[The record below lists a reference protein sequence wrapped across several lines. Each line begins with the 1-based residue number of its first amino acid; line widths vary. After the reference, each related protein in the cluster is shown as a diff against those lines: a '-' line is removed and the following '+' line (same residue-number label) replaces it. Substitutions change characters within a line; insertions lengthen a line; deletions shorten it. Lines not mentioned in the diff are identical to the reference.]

1 VRRDLVD
8 GVMVRRAQRTIHF
21 LALGCPKNRVDTEV
35 LAGFAARAGLGIVGE
50 PARADVIVVNT
61 CSFIESAR
69 EESIAALLDMARF
82 KRDGRCRL
90 LVAAGCLAQ
99 RYGAELAA
107 ELPEVDAFLG
117 TAELARLG
125 DVLERKTD
133 RVLVGPAA
141 HYLQRAGTPRFL
153 EPGAPSAYVKIADGC
168 SRRCAFCAIPAIRG
182 PERSRPIDEIV
193 AEASLLAAAGVV
205 ELNLVAQDTS
215 AYGCD
220 LGGGADLVALARA
233 LEAVDGVRW
242 IRLLY
247 LYPDGV
253 PDALLE
259 AMAGSEKLVPYLDVP
274 IQHASAAVLRRM
286 RRGHGP
292 AALERLVARAR
303 RIVPGA
309 FLRTAVLVGH
319 PGETASDFDA
329 LLAFVRAAAFHHLG
343 AFRYSAEEGTASP
356 RSGAPVPK
364 RASYDRWRRVMGAQR
379 TIARRLNRAMVGT
392 EIDVLV
398 EGVDDDRGYVLCG
411 RHRGQ
416 APEVDGVTYLV
427 SCQARRGDIVR
438 ARVIDSSDHD
448 LVAEPL

>member
-1 VRRDLVD
+1 
-8 GVMVRRAQRTIHF
+8 MASRRAPRTIHF
-21 LALGCPKNRVDTEV
+21 VALGCPKNRVDTEV
-35 LAGFAARAGLGIVGE
+35 LAGFAARAGLAIVGE
-50 PARADVIVVNT
+50 PAQADVIVVNT
-61 CSFIESAR
+61 CGFIESAR
-69 EESIAALLDMARF
+69 EESIATLLDMARY
-82 KRDGRCRL
+82 KRIGRCRL

-107 ELPEVDAFLG
+107 ELPDVDAFLG
-117 TAELARLG
+117 TAELDRLG
-125 DVLERKTD
+125 DVLARKTD

-141 HYLQRAGTPRFL
+141 HHLQREGTPRFL

-168 SRRCAFCAIPAIRG
+168 SRRCAFCAIPQIRG
-182 PERSRPIDEIV
+182 PARSRPITEIV
-193 AEASLLAAAGVV
+193 AEAERLAAAGVV

-242 IRLLY
+242 VRLLY
-247 LYPDGV
+247 LYPDNV
-253 PDALLE
+253 ADALLE
-259 AMAGSEKLVPYLDVP
+259 AMAGSAKLVPYLDVP
-274 IQHASAAVLRRM
+274 IQHASAGMLRRM

-292 AALERLVARAR
+292 VALRRLVARAR
-303 RIVPGA
+303 RIVPDV

-319 PGETASDFDA
+319 PGETEADFEA
-329 LLAFVRAAAFHHLG
+329 LLAFVREAEFHHLG
-343 AFRYSAEEGTASP
+343 AFRYSAEVGTASA
-356 RSGAPVPK
+356 RSGAVIPK
-364 RASYDRWRRVMGAQR
+364 RASYGRWRRVMGAQR
-379 TIARRLNRAMVGT
+379 KVARRLNRALVGT
-392 EIDVLV
+392 EIEVLV
-398 EGVDDDRGYVLCG
+398 EGADDADGYVLRG

-427 SCQARRGDIVR
+427 SCGARVGEIVR

>member
-1 VRRDLVD
+1 MAR
-8 GVMVRRAQRTIHF
+8 RRAQRTVHF
-21 LALGCPKNRVDTEV
+21 VSLGCPKNRVDTEV
-35 LAGFAARAGLGIVGE
+35 LAGLAARAGLSIVGE
-50 PARADVIVVNT
+50 PSAADVIVVNT
-61 CSFIESAR
+61 CGFIESAR
-69 EESIAALLDMARF
+69 EESVAALLDMARF
-82 KRDGRCRL
+82 KEGGRCRL

-99 RYGAELAA
+99 RYGEELAA
-107 ELPEVDAFLG
+107 QLPEVDFFLG
-117 TAELARLG
+117 TSELERLG
-125 DVLERKTD
+125 DVLERTAQ

-141 HYLQRAGTPRFL
+141 HHLQAAGTPRFL

-168 SRRCAFCAIPAIRG
+168 SRRCAFCAIPGIRG
-182 PERSRPIDEIV
+182 PARSRPTAEIV
-193 AEASLLAAAGVV
+193 AEASRLAERGVV

-215 AYGCD
+215 AYGRD
-220 LGGGADLVALARA
+220 LGGGADLVALVRA
-233 LEAVDGVRW
+233 LEAVEGVRW

-259 AMAGSEKLVPYLDVP
+259 VMAGSPKLVPYLDVP

-292 AALERLVARAR
+292 AALRRLVARAR

-319 PGETASDFDA
+319 PGETAADFGA
-329 LLAFVRAAAFHHLG
+329 LLAFVREAGFHHLG
-343 AFRYSAEEGTASP
+343 AFRYSAEEGTASA
-356 RSGAPVPK
+356 RFGDPVP
-364 RASYDRWRRVMGAQR
+364 RRTAYDRWRRVMGAQR
-379 TIARRLNRAMVGT
+379 AIARRLNRAMIGA
-392 EIDVLV
+392 EIEVLV
-398 EGVDDDRGYVLCG
+398 EGADDDRGYVLRG

-427 SCQARRGDIVR
+427 SSEVKKGEIVK

-448 LVAEPL
+448 LVAEPI